1 MGLRYTI
8 PFKDSENT
16 DYLVQIFREGYNGE
30 AKELTGA
37 VSCFVVSGTDDD
49 FVYTPI
55 RPSSATIKVLDS
67 DLLLDLYSINNQY
80 APVRLLR
87 NGILEWTGYIR
98 PEQFTQ
104 PYVPT
109 AEVISVDCVCA
120 LSTLEKI
127 EYKQINS
134 LTGVVDLWTLIKTLI
149 SYAKGSYLG
158 VCIPWVYGSSSSM
171 TGNVFERI
179 TLIEN
184 NFIKEE
190 MTLYEVLEAVCKFL
204 NWTVYDFKGCL
215 WFVDNDWTGTYR
227 MYDEA
232 LGTFAE
238 IQGNE
243 ILLQDVGFNGSD
255 SNTLDVV
262 PGYNKA
268 SVKAL
273 NNVFDDVVKDEDY
286 DTLSKYANGEYL
298 VLTYSEDDGA
308 HGIRKQFVKPKN
320 WKVFAYNNI
329 GEPLSEDSLASMNKY
344 QLNNIRGAILVNEA
358 DYKCQSLTDTNPL
371 DNITEFSYQ
380 GIIQMRIS
388 DSASENLSPI
398 ADRIGIVMEGENAVY
413 SECAISI
420 DGEVIPYYDADMVQ
434 TLNMNIGERS
444 LKIKAKI
451 GNKYYNGSSWG
462 DTETT
467 FDVEM
472 DEHGKIVNT
481 KTPFMPYRGINGYV
495 IPIEFAIGLLTITIY
510 IPSFISIQPDMSI
523 KYCTGS
529 KLRGLKFGY
538 AKKELIVEE
547 GENGDRVYENVVN
560 ESYMSACDEIT
571 FEISSYNRDGASFSK
586 ALLDNGWLTNNLYCA
601 VVGEMVRPEELMIRR
616 IVNRYGV
623 TKIKLTEA
631 ICMTEEI
638 SPITRVKERS
648 MAEKT
653 FRMTSG
659 EWDYEQNRIVLQ
671 IQEDVQ

>member
-16 DYLVQIFREGYNGE
+16 DYLVQIFRGGYNGE

-80 APVRLLR
+80 APVRLIR
-87 NGILEWTGYIR
+87 NGVLEWTGFIR

-104 PYVPT
+104 PYVST

-127 EYKQINS
+127 EYKQINN

-149 SYAKGSYLG
+149 SYAKGSYRG

-232 LGTFAE
+232 LETFAE

-286 DTLSKYANGEYL
+286 DSLETYANGGYL
-298 VLTYSEDDGA
+298 TKTYSSGDGSKA
-308 HGIRKQFVKPKN
+308 VRKQFLKPKS
-320 WKVFAYNNI
+320 WVVYAYKNGLLGTLYNQDELNSMGVI
-329 GEPLSEDSLASMNKY
+329 QLNGVLGALLMKEAEYKCLSLDDYSPTDEVTDFNYEDSVQVRVAYTS
-344 QLNNIRGAILVNEA
+344 
-358 DYKCQSLTDTNPL
+358 
-371 DNITEFSYQ
+371 
-380 GIIQMRIS
+380 
-388 DSASENLSPI
+388 SASLNTMGLLP
-398 ADRIGIVMEGENAVY
+398 AVVMEGENAVY
-413 SECAISI
+413 SDCAFSI
-420 DGEVIPYYDADMVQ
+420 DCRIDVYYDDDMTKPSKDYGSKLLNVCVQ
-434 TLNMNIGERS
+434 CGDR
-444 LKIKAKI
+444 
-451 GNKYYNGSSWG
+451 YYNGSSWVN
-462 DTETT
+462 EYST
-467 FDVEM
+467 FSIELD
-472 DEHGKIVNT
+472 DNGAIKSNR
-481 KTPFMPYRGINGYV
+481 TPFTPYKSISGYV
-495 IPIEFAIGLLTITIY
+495 IPMDFFVGKPIITVFCPVLSTY
-510 IPSFISIQPDMSI
+510 M
-523 KYCTGS
+523 TGS
-529 KLRGLKFGY
+529 KIRNLKFGY
-538 AKKELIVEE
+538 AKKEGVVEE
-547 GENGDRVYENVVN
+547 GENGDRVYENIVN
-560 ESYMSACDEIT
+560 EAYMSDAEEIT

-586 ALLDNGWLTNNLYCA
+586 ALLDGRWLTNNLFCA

-616 IVNRYGV
+616 IVNRYGE
-623 TKIKLTEA
+623 TKIKLSEA

-648 MAEKT
+648 MADKT

-659 EWDYEQNRIVLQ
+659 EWDYEQNRLMLQ
-671 IQEDVQ
+671 IQEDIK

>member
-87 NGILEWTGYIR
+87 NGVLEWTGFIR

-127 EYKQINS
+127 EYKQINN

-149 SYAKGSYLG
+149 SYAKGSYRG

-232 LGTFAE
+232 LETFAE

-268 SVKAL
+268 FVKAL

-286 DTLSKYANGEYL
+286 DSLETYANGGYL
-298 VLTYSEDDGA
+298 TKTYSSGDGSKA
-308 HGIRKQFVKPKN
+308 VRKQFLKPKS
-320 WKVFAYNNI
+320 WAVYAYKNGLLGTLYNQDELNSMGVI
-329 GEPLSEDSLASMNKY
+329 QLNGVLGALLMKEAEYKCLSLDNYSPTDEVTDFNYEDSVQVRVAYTS
-344 QLNNIRGAILVNEA
+344 
-358 DYKCQSLTDTNPL
+358 
-371 DNITEFSYQ
+371 
-380 GIIQMRIS
+380 
-388 DSASENLSPI
+388 SASLNTMGLLP
-398 ADRIGIVMEGENAVY
+398 AVVMEGENAVY
-413 SECAISI
+413 SDCAFSI
-420 DGEVIPYYDADMVQ
+420 DCRIDVYYDDDMTEPSKDYGSKLLNVCVQ
-434 TLNMNIGERS
+434 CGDR
-444 LKIKAKI
+444 
-451 GNKYYNGSSWG
+451 YYNGSSWVN
-462 DTETT
+462 EYST
-467 FDVEM
+467 FSIELD
-472 DEHGKIVNT
+472 DNGAIKSNR
-481 KTPFMPYRGINGYV
+481 TPFTPYKSISGYV
-495 IPIEFAIGLLTITIY
+495 IPMDFFVGKPIITVFCPVLSTY
-510 IPSFISIQPDMSI
+510 M
-523 KYCTGS
+523 TGS
-529 KLRGLKFGY
+529 KIRNLKFGY
-538 AKKELIVEE
+538 AKKEGVVEE
-547 GENGDRVYENVVN
+547 GENGDRVYENIVN
-560 ESYMSACDEIT
+560 EAYMSDAEEIT

-586 ALLDNGWLTNNLYCA
+586 ALLDNGWLTNNLFCA

-616 IVNRYGV
+616 IVNRYGE

-659 EWDYEQNRIVLQ
+659 EWDYEQNRITLQ
-671 IQEDVQ
+671 IQEDAK

>member
-16 DYLVQIFREGYNGE
+16 DYLVQIFRGGYNGE

-55 RPSSATIKVLDS
+55 RPSSATLKVLDS

-87 NGILEWTGYIR
+87 NGILEWTGFIR

-127 EYKQINS
+127 EYKQINN
-134 LTGVVDLWTLIKTLI
+134 LTGVVNLWTLLKTLI
-149 SYAKGSYLG
+149 SYAKGSYRG

-215 WFVDNDWTGTYR
+215 WFIDNDWTGTYR

-232 LGTFAE
+232 LETFAE

-255 SNTLDVV
+255 SNTLDIV

-286 DTLSKYANGEYL
+286 DSLETYANGGYL
-298 VLTYSEDDGA
+298 TKTYSSGDGSKA
-308 HGIRKQFVKPKN
+308 VRKQFLKPKS
-320 WKVFAYNNI
+320 WALYAYKNGLLGTLYNQDELNSMGVI
-329 GEPLSEDSLASMNKY
+329 QLNGVLGALLMKEAEYKCLSLDNYSPTDEVTDFNYEDSVQVRVAYTS
-344 QLNNIRGAILVNEA
+344 
-358 DYKCQSLTDTNPL
+358 
-371 DNITEFSYQ
+371 
-380 GIIQMRIS
+380 
-388 DSASENLSPI
+388 SASLNTMGLLP
-398 ADRIGIVMEGENAVY
+398 AVVMEGENAVY
-413 SECAISI
+413 SDCAFSIECRI
-420 DGEVIPYYDADMVQ
+420 DVYYDDDMTEPSKDYGSKLLNVCVQ
-434 TLNMNIGERS
+434 CGDR
-444 LKIKAKI
+444 
-451 GNKYYNGSSWG
+451 YYNGSSWVN
-462 DTETT
+462 EYST
-467 FDVEM
+467 FSIELD
-472 DEHGKIVNT
+472 DNGAIKSNR
-481 KTPFMPYRGINGYV
+481 TPFTPYKSISGYV
-495 IPIEFAIGLLTITIY
+495 IPMDFFVGKPIITVFCPVLSTY
-510 IPSFISIQPDMSI
+510 M
-523 KYCTGS
+523 TGS
-529 KLRGLKFGY
+529 KIRNLKFGY
-538 AKKELIVEE
+538 AKKEGVVEE
-547 GENGDRVYENVVN
+547 GENGDRVYENIVN
-560 ESYMSACDEIT
+560 EAYMSDAEEIT

-586 ALLDNGWLTNNLYCA
+586 ALLDGRWLTNNLFCA

-616 IVNRYGV
+616 IVNRYGE

-659 EWDYEQNRIVLQ
+659 EWDYEQNRIILQ
-671 IQEDVQ
+671 IQEDAK

>member
-16 DYLVQIFREGYNGE
+16 DYLVQIFRGGYNGE

-87 NGILEWTGYIR
+87 NGILEWTGFIR

-127 EYKQINS
+127 EYKQINN

-149 SYAKGSYLG
+149 SYAKGSYRG

-232 LGTFAE
+232 LEIFAE

-255 SNTLDVV
+255 SNTLDIV

-273 NNVFDDVVKDEDY
+273 NNVFDDVIKDEDY

-298 VLTYSEDDGA
+298 VQTYSGGDGP
-308 HGIRKQFVKPKN
+308 HGIRKQFLKPKN
-320 WKVFAYNNI
+320 WKLFAYSGTNI
-329 GEPLSEDSLASMNKY
+329 ISGAEIESMNKD
-344 QLNNIRGAILVNEA
+344 QLNSVLGALLMSEA
-358 DYKCQSLTDTNPL
+358 DYKCKGIGEPEPAEDVTDFNYEDSVQIRIASTSTAQLPALMAFNKALT
-371 DNITEFSYQ
+371 
-380 GIIQMRIS
+380 
-388 DSASENLSPI
+388 
-398 ADRIGIVMEGENAVY
+398 MEGENAVY
-413 SECAISI
+413 ADCAISI
-420 DGEVIPYYDADMVQ
+420 DGTFQAYFDDDMAGPVGKTSNLTRTITAEV
-434 TLNMNIGERS
+434 S
-444 LKIKAKI
+444 C
-451 GNKYYNGSSWG
+451 GNKYFNGSEWG
-462 DTETT
+462 SEYCT
-467 FDVEM
+467 FTIEV
-472 DEHGKIVNT
+472 DENGKIKSNR
-481 KTPFMPYRGINGYV
+481 TPFTPYKGIIGYV
-495 IPIEFAIGLLTITIY
+495 IPMDFFVGV
-510 IPSFISIQPDMSI
+510 PKISI
-523 KYCTGS
+523 YCPIWLDDNGTHYITGV
-529 KLRGLKFGY
+529 KVRGLNFGY
-538 AKKELIVEE
+538 AKKEGIIEE
-547 GENGDRVYENVVN
+547 GEDGDRIYENVVN
-560 ESYMSACDEIT
+560 EAYMSDAEEIK

-586 ALLDNGWLTNNLYCA
+586 ALLDNGWLTNNLYCK
-601 VVGEMVRPEELMIRR
+601 VVEEMVRPEELMVRR
-616 IVNRYGV
+616 IVSRYGA

-631 ICMTEEI
+631 ICMTDEI
-638 SPITRVKERS
+638 TPISILTERTQPG
-648 MAEKT
+648 KT

-659 EWDYEQNRIVLQ
+659 SWDYEQGKLTVQ
-671 IQEDVQ
+671 IQEDI

>member
-1 MGLRYTI
+1 MGLRYKI

-16 DYLVQIFREGYNGE
+16 EYLVQIFREGYNGE

-80 APVRLLR
+80 APVRFLR
-87 NGILEWTGYIR
+87 NGVLEWTGFIR

-127 EYKQINS
+127 EYKQINN

-149 SYAKGSYLG
+149 SYAKGSYRG

-232 LGTFAE
+232 LETFAE

-286 DTLSKYANGEYL
+286 DSLETYANGGYL
-298 VLTYSEDDGA
+298 TKTYSSGDGSKA
-308 HGIRKQFVKPKN
+308 VRKQFLKPKS
-320 WKVFAYNNI
+320 WAVYAYKNGLLGTLYNQD
-329 GEPLSEDSLASMNKY
+329 ELNSMGVI
-344 QLNNIRGAILVNEA
+344 QLNGVLGALLMKEA
-358 DYKCQSLTDTNPL
+358 EYKCLSL
-371 DNITEFSYQ
+371 DNYSPTDEVTDFNYENSVQVRVAYT
-380 GIIQMRIS
+380 S
-388 DSASENLSPI
+388 SASLNTMGLLP
-398 ADRIGIVMEGENAVY
+398 AVVMEGENAVY
-413 SECAISI
+413 SDCAFSI
-420 DGEVIPYYDADMVQ
+420 DCRIDVYYDDDMTKPSKDYGSKLLNVCVQ
-434 TLNMNIGERS
+434 CGDR
-444 LKIKAKI
+444 
-451 GNKYYNGSSWG
+451 YYNGLSWVN
-462 DTETT
+462 EYST
-467 FDVEM
+467 FSIELDDNGEI
-472 DEHGKIVNT
+472 KSNR
-481 KTPFMPYRGINGYV
+481 TPFTPYKSISGYV
-495 IPIEFAIGLLTITIY
+495 IPMDFFVGKPIITVFCPVLSTY
-510 IPSFISIQPDMSI
+510 M
-523 KYCTGS
+523 TGS
-529 KLRGLKFGY
+529 KIRNLKFGY
-538 AKKELIVEE
+538 AKKEGVVEE
-547 GENGDRVYENVVN
+547 GENGDRVYENIVN
-560 ESYMSACDEIT
+560 EAYMSDAEEIT

-586 ALLDNGWLTNNLYCA
+586 ALLDNGWLTNNLFCA

-616 IVNRYGV
+616 IVNRYGE

-648 MAEKT
+648 MTEKT

-659 EWDYEQNRIVLQ
+659 EWDYEQNKLTLQ
-671 IQEDVQ
+671 IQEDVE

>member
-8 PFKDSENT
+8 PFKDSENA
-16 DYLVQIFREGYNGE
+16 DYLVQIFRGGYNGE

-127 EYKQINS
+127 EYKQINNM
-134 LTGVVDLWTLIKTLI
+134 TGVVDLWSLIKTLI
-149 SYAKGSYLG
+149 SYAKGSYRG
-158 VCIPWVYGSSSSM
+158 VCIPCVYGSSSSM

-232 LGTFAE
+232 LETFAE

-255 SNTLDVV
+255 SNNLDIV

-268 SVKAL
+268 FVKAL
-273 NNVFDDVVKDEDY
+273 NNVFDNVVKDEDY
-286 DTLSKYANGEYL
+286 DLLETYANGGYL
-298 VLTYSEDDGA
+298 TKTYSNGDGSKA
-308 HGIRKQFVKPKN
+308 VRKQFLKPKS
-320 WKVFAYNNI
+320 WDVYAYKNGLLGTLYNQDELNSMGVI
-329 GEPLSEDSLASMNKY
+329 QLNGVLGALLMKEAEYKCLSLDNYSPTDEVTDFNYEDSVQVRVAYTS
-344 QLNNIRGAILVNEA
+344 
-358 DYKCQSLTDTNPL
+358 
-371 DNITEFSYQ
+371 
-380 GIIQMRIS
+380 
-388 DSASENLSPI
+388 SASLNTMGLLP
-398 ADRIGIVMEGENAVY
+398 AVVMEGENAVY
-413 SECAISI
+413 SDCAFSI
-420 DGEVIPYYDADMVQ
+420 DCRIDVYYDDDMTEPSKDYGSKLLNVCVQ
-434 TLNMNIGERS
+434 CGDR
-444 LKIKAKI
+444 
-451 GNKYYNGSSWG
+451 YYNGSSWVN
-462 DTETT
+462 EYST
-467 FDVEM
+467 FSIELD
-472 DEHGKIVNT
+472 DNGAIKSNR
-481 KTPFMPYRGINGYV
+481 TPFTPYKSISGYV
-495 IPIEFAIGLLTITIY
+495 IPMDFFVGKPIITVFCPVLSTY
-510 IPSFISIQPDMSI
+510 M
-523 KYCTGS
+523 TGS
-529 KLRGLKFGY
+529 KIRNLKFGY
-538 AKKELIVEE
+538 AKKEGVVEE
-547 GENGDRVYENVVN
+547 GENGDRVYENIVN
-560 ESYMSACDEIT
+560 EAYMSDAEEIT

-586 ALLDNGWLTNNLYCA
+586 ALLDGRWLTNNLFCA

-616 IVNRYGV
+616 IVNRYGE

-659 EWDYEQNRIVLQ
+659 EWDYEQNRLVLQ

>member
-1 MGLRYTI
+1 MGLKYTI

-16 DYLVQIFREGYNGE
+16 DYLVQIFRGGYNGE

-127 EYKQINS
+127 EYKQINN

-149 SYAKGSYLG
+149 SYAKGSYRG

-227 MYDEA
+227 MYNEA
-232 LGTFAE
+232 LETFAE

-255 SNTLDVV
+255 SNTLDIV

-268 SVKAL
+268 SIKAL

-286 DTLSKYANGEYL
+286 NTLSKYANGEYL
-298 VLTYSEDDGA
+298 VQTYKGSDGP
-308 HGIRKQFVKPKN
+308 HGVRKQFLKPKN
-320 WKVFAYNNI
+320 WKLFAYSGTNI
-329 GEPLSEDSLASMNKY
+329 ISGAEIESMNKY
-344 QLNNIRGAILVNEA
+344 QLNNVFGALLMSEA
-358 DYKCQSLTDTNPL
+358 DYKCKGIGDPEPDEDVTDFNYEDSVQIRIASTSTAQLPALMAFNKALT
-371 DNITEFSYQ
+371 
-380 GIIQMRIS
+380 
-388 DSASENLSPI
+388 
-398 ADRIGIVMEGENAVY
+398 MEGENAVY
-413 SECAISI
+413 ADCAISI
-420 DGEVIPYYDADMVQ
+420 DGTFQAYFDDDMAGPVEKTSNLTRTITAEVSCGDKWFNGSEWGTEYSTFQIEVDES
-434 TLNMNIGERS
+434 G
-444 LKIKAKI
+444 KIKS
-451 GNKYYNGSSWG
+451 NR
-462 DTETT
+462 
-467 FDVEM
+467 
-472 DEHGKIVNT
+472 
-481 KTPFMPYRGINGYV
+481 TPYTPYKGISGYV
-495 IPIEFAIGLLTITIY
+495 IPMDFFVGV
-510 IPSFISIQPDMSI
+510 PKISI
-523 KYCTGS
+523 YCPIWLDENGTHYITGV
-529 KLRGLKFGY
+529 KVRGLNFGY
-538 AKKELIVEE
+538 AKKEGIIEE
-547 GENGDRVYENVVN
+547 GEDGDRIYENVAN
-560 ESYMSACDEIT
+560 EAYMSDAEEIT

-586 ALLDNGWLTNNLYCA
+586 ALLDNGWLTNNLYCK
-601 VVGEMVRPEELMIRR
+601 VVEEMVRPEELMIRR
-616 IVNRYGV
+616 IVSRYGA

-631 ICMTEEI
+631 ICMTGDI
-638 SPITRVKERS
+638 SPITQIKERS
-648 MAEKT
+648 MADKT

-659 EWDYEQNRIVLQ
+659 EWDYEQNRLMLQ
-671 IQEDVQ
+671 IQEDIK

>member
-16 DYLVQIFREGYNGE
+16 DYLVQIFRGGYNGE

-109 AEVISVDCVCA
+109 AEVISVDCFCA

-127 EYKQINS
+127 EYKQINN

-149 SYAKGSYLG
+149 SYTKGSYRG

-232 LGTFAE
+232 LETFAE

-268 SVKAL
+268 FVKAL

-298 VLTYSEDDGA
+298 VQTYKGSDGP
-308 HGIRKQFVKPKN
+308 HGVRKQFLKPKN
-320 WKVFAYNNI
+320 WKLFAYSGTNI
-329 GEPLSEDSLASMNKY
+329 ISGAEIESMNKY
-344 QLNNIRGAILVNEA
+344 QLNNVFGALLMSEA
-358 DYKCQSLTDTNPL
+358 DYKCKGIGDPEPDEDVTDFNYEDSVQIRIASTSTAQLPALMAFNKALT
-371 DNITEFSYQ
+371 
-380 GIIQMRIS
+380 
-388 DSASENLSPI
+388 
-398 ADRIGIVMEGENAVY
+398 MEGENAVY
-413 SECAISI
+413 ADCAISI
-420 DGEVIPYYDADMVQ
+420 DGTFQAYFDDDMAGPVEKTSNLTRTITAEVSCGDKWFNGSAWSTEYSTFPIEVDES
-434 TLNMNIGERS
+434 G
-444 LKIKAKI
+444 KIKS
-451 GNKYYNGSSWG
+451 NR
-462 DTETT
+462 
-467 FDVEM
+467 
-472 DEHGKIVNT
+472 
-481 KTPFMPYRGINGYV
+481 TPYTPYKGISGYV
-495 IPIEFAIGLLTITIY
+495 IPMDFFVGVPKISVYCPIWLDDNGTHYITGV
-510 IPSFISIQPDMSI
+510 
-523 KYCTGS
+523 KV
-529 KLRGLKFGY
+529 RGLNFGY
-538 AKKELIVEE
+538 VKKEGIIEE
-547 GENGDRVYENVVN
+547 GEEGDRVYENVVN
-560 ESYMSACDEIT
+560 EAYMSDAEEIT

-586 ALLDNGWLTNNLYCA
+586 ALLDNGWLTNNLYCK
-601 VVGEMVRPEELMIRR
+601 VVEEMVRPEELMIRR
-616 IVNRYGV
+616 IVNRYGA

-631 ICMTEEI
+631 ICMTGDM
-638 SPITRVKERS
+638 SPIAQIKERS
-648 MAEKT
+648 MADKT

-659 EWDYEQNRIVLQ
+659 EWDYEQNRLMLQ
-671 IQEDVQ
+671 IQEDIK

>member
-16 DYLVQIFREGYNGE
+16 DYLVQIFRGGYNGE

-120 LSTLEKI
+120 LSTLGKI
-127 EYKQINS
+127 EYKQINN

-149 SYAKGSYLG
+149 SYTKGSYRG

-232 LGTFAE
+232 LETFAE

-268 SVKAL
+268 FVKAL

-298 VLTYSEDDGA
+298 VQTYKGSDGP
-308 HGIRKQFVKPKN
+308 HGVRKQFLKPKN
-320 WKVFAYNNI
+320 WKLFAYSGTNI
-329 GEPLSEDSLASMNKY
+329 ISGAEIESMNKY
-344 QLNNIRGAILVNEA
+344 QLNNVFGALLMSEA
-358 DYKCQSLTDTNPL
+358 DYKCKGIGDPEPDEDVTDFNYEDSVQIRIASTSTAQLPALMAFNKALT
-371 DNITEFSYQ
+371 
-380 GIIQMRIS
+380 
-388 DSASENLSPI
+388 
-398 ADRIGIVMEGENAVY
+398 MEGENAVY
-413 SECAISI
+413 ADCAISI
-420 DGEVIPYYDADMVQ
+420 DGTFQAYFDDDMAGPVEKTSNLTRTITAEVSCGDKWFNGSAWSTEYSTFQIEVDES
-434 TLNMNIGERS
+434 G
-444 LKIKAKI
+444 KIKS
-451 GNKYYNGSSWG
+451 NR
-462 DTETT
+462 
-467 FDVEM
+467 
-472 DEHGKIVNT
+472 
-481 KTPFMPYRGINGYV
+481 TPYTPYKGISGYV
-495 IPIEFAIGLLTITIY
+495 IPMDFFVGVPKISVYCPIWLDDNGTHYITGV
-510 IPSFISIQPDMSI
+510 
-523 KYCTGS
+523 KV
-529 KLRGLKFGY
+529 RGLNFGY
-538 AKKELIVEE
+538 VKKEGIIEE
-547 GENGDRVYENVVN
+547 GEEGDRVYENVVN
-560 ESYMSACDEIT
+560 EAYMSDAEEIT

-586 ALLDNGWLTNNLYCA
+586 ALLDNGWLTNNLYCK
-601 VVGEMVRPEELMIRR
+601 VVEEMVRPEELMIRR
-616 IVNRYGV
+616 IVNRYGA

-631 ICMTEEI
+631 ICMTGDM
-638 SPITRVKERS
+638 SPIAQIKERS
-648 MAEKT
+648 MADKT

-659 EWDYEQNRIVLQ
+659 EWDYEQNRLMLQ
-671 IQEDVQ
+671 IQEDIK

>member
-16 DYLVQIFREGYNGE
+16 DYLVQIFRGGYNGE

-127 EYKQINS
+127 EYKQINN

-149 SYAKGSYLG
+149 SYTKGSYRG
-158 VCIPWVYGSSSSM
+158 VCIPWVYSSSSSM

-232 LGTFAE
+232 LETFAE

-243 ILLQDVGFNGSD
+243 IILQDVGFNGSD

-298 VLTYSEDDGA
+298 VQTYKGSDGP
-308 HGIRKQFVKPKN
+308 HGVRKQFLKPKN
-320 WKVFAYNNI
+320 WKLFAYSGTNI
-329 GEPLSEDSLASMNKY
+329 ISGAEIESMNKY
-344 QLNNIRGAILVNEA
+344 QLNNVFGALLMSEA
-358 DYKCQSLTDTNPL
+358 DYKCKGIGEPEPAEDVTDFNYEDSVQIRIASTSTAQLPALMAFNKALT
-371 DNITEFSYQ
+371 
-380 GIIQMRIS
+380 
-388 DSASENLSPI
+388 
-398 ADRIGIVMEGENAVY
+398 MEGENAVY
-413 SECAISI
+413 ADCAISI
-420 DGEVIPYYDADMVQ
+420 DGTFQAYFDDDMAGPVEKTSNLTRTITAEV
-434 TLNMNIGERS
+434 S
-444 LKIKAKI
+444 C
-451 GNKYYNGSSWG
+451 GNKYFNGSEWG
-462 DTETT
+462 SEYCT
-467 FDVEM
+467 FTIEV
-472 DEHGKIVNT
+472 DENGKIKSNR
-481 KTPFMPYRGINGYV
+481 TPFTPYKGINGYV
-495 IPIEFAIGLLTITIY
+495 IPMDFFVGV
-510 IPSFISIQPDMSI
+510 PKISI
-523 KYCTGS
+523 YCPIWLDDNGTHYITGV
-529 KLRGLKFGY
+529 KVRGLNFGY
-538 AKKELIVEE
+538 AKKEGIIEE
-547 GENGDRVYENVVN
+547 GEDGDRIYENVVN
-560 ESYMSACDEIT
+560 EAYMSDAEEIT

-586 ALLDNGWLTNNLYCA
+586 ALLDNGWLTNNLYCK
-601 VVGEMVRPEELMIRR
+601 VVEEMVRPEELMIRR
-616 IVNRYGV
+616 IVNRYGA

-631 ICMTEEI
+631 ICMTGDI
-638 SPITRVKERS
+638 SPITQIKERS
-648 MAEKT
+648 MADKT

-659 EWDYEQNRIVLQ
+659 EWDYEQNRLMLQ
-671 IQEDVQ
+671 IQEGIK

>member
-16 DYLVQIFREGYNGE
+16 DYLVQIFRGGYNGE

-127 EYKQINS
+127 EYKQINN

-149 SYAKGSYLG
+149 SYTKGSYRG

-227 MYDEA
+227 MYDED
-232 LGTFAE
+232 LETFAE

-268 SVKAL
+268 FVKAL

-298 VLTYSEDDGA
+298 VQTYKGSDGP
-308 HGIRKQFVKPKN
+308 HGVRKQFLKPKN
-320 WKVFAYNNI
+320 WKLFAYSGTNI
-329 GEPLSEDSLASMNKY
+329 ISGAEIESMNKY
-344 QLNNIRGAILVNEA
+344 QLNNVFGALLMSEA
-358 DYKCQSLTDTNPL
+358 DYKCKGIGDPEPDEDVTDFNYEDSVQIRIASTSTAQLPALMAFNKALT
-371 DNITEFSYQ
+371 
-380 GIIQMRIS
+380 
-388 DSASENLSPI
+388 
-398 ADRIGIVMEGENAVY
+398 MEGENAVY
-413 SECAISI
+413 ADCAISI
-420 DGEVIPYYDADMVQ
+420 DGTFQAYFDDDMAGPVEKTSNLTRTITAEVSCGDKWFNGSAWSTEYSTFPIEVDES
-434 TLNMNIGERS
+434 G
-444 LKIKAKI
+444 KIKS
-451 GNKYYNGSSWG
+451 NR
-462 DTETT
+462 
-467 FDVEM
+467 
-472 DEHGKIVNT
+472 
-481 KTPFMPYRGINGYV
+481 TPYTPYKGISGYV
-495 IPIEFAIGLLTITIY
+495 IPMDFFVGVPKISVYCPIWLDDNGTHYITGV
-510 IPSFISIQPDMSI
+510 
-523 KYCTGS
+523 KV
-529 KLRGLKFGY
+529 RGLNFGY
-538 AKKELIVEE
+538 VKKEGIIEE
-547 GENGDRVYENVVN
+547 GEEGDRVYENVVN
-560 ESYMSACDEIT
+560 EAYMSDAEEIT

-586 ALLDNGWLTNNLYCA
+586 ALLDNGWLTNNLYCK
-601 VVGEMVRPEELMIRR
+601 VVEEMVRPEELMIRR
-616 IVNRYGV
+616 IVNRYGA

-631 ICMTEEI
+631 ICMTGDM
-638 SPITRVKERS
+638 SPIAQIKERS
-648 MAEKT
+648 MADKT

-659 EWDYEQNRIVLQ
+659 EWDYEQNRLMLQ
-671 IQEDVQ
+671 IQEDIK

>member
-1 MGLRYTI
+1 MGLRYKI
-8 PFKDSENT
+8 PFRDSENT
-16 DYLVQIFREGYNGE
+16 EYLVQIFREGYNGE

-80 APVRLLR
+80 APVRFLR
-87 NGILEWTGYIR
+87 NGVLEWTGFIR

-127 EYKQINS
+127 EYKQINN

-149 SYAKGSYLG
+149 SYAKGSYRG

-232 LGTFAE
+232 LETFAE

-286 DTLSKYANGEYL
+286 DSLETYANGGYL
-298 VLTYSEDDGA
+298 TKTYSSGDGSKA
-308 HGIRKQFVKPKN
+308 VRKQFLKPKS
-320 WKVFAYNNI
+320 WAVYAYKNGLLGTLYNQDELNSMGVI
-329 GEPLSEDSLASMNKY
+329 QLNGVLGALLMKEAEYKCLSLDNYSPTDEVTDFNYEDSVQVRVAYTS
-344 QLNNIRGAILVNEA
+344 
-358 DYKCQSLTDTNPL
+358 
-371 DNITEFSYQ
+371 
-380 GIIQMRIS
+380 
-388 DSASENLSPI
+388 SASLNTMGLLP
-398 ADRIGIVMEGENAVY
+398 AVVMEGENAVY
-413 SECAISI
+413 SDCAFSIECRI
-420 DGEVIPYYDADMVQ
+420 DVYYDDDMTEPSKDYGSKLLNVCVQ
-434 TLNMNIGERS
+434 CGDR
-444 LKIKAKI
+444 
-451 GNKYYNGSSWG
+451 YYNGSSWVN
-462 DTETT
+462 EYST
-467 FDVEM
+467 FSIELD
-472 DEHGKIVNT
+472 DNGAIKSNR
-481 KTPFMPYRGINGYV
+481 TPFTPYKSISGYV
-495 IPIEFAIGLLTITIY
+495 IPMDFFVGKPIITVFCPVLSTY
-510 IPSFISIQPDMSI
+510 M
-523 KYCTGS
+523 TGS
-529 KLRGLKFGY
+529 KIRNLKFGY
-538 AKKELIVEE
+538 AKKEGVVEE
-547 GENGDRVYENVVN
+547 GENGDRVYENIVN
-560 ESYMSACDEIT
+560 EAYMSDAEEIT

-586 ALLDNGWLTNNLYCA
+586 ALLDGRWLTNNLFCA
-601 VVGEMVRPEELMIRR
+601 VVGEMVRTEELMIRR
-616 IVNRYGV
+616 IVNRYGE

-659 EWDYEQNRIVLQ
+659 EWDYEQNKLTLQ
-671 IQEDVQ
+671 IQEDV

>member
-1 MGLRYTI
+1 MGLRYKI

-16 DYLVQIFREGYNGE
+16 EYLVQIFREGYNGE

-80 APVRLLR
+80 APVRFLR
-87 NGILEWTGYIR
+87 NGVLEWTGFIR

-127 EYKQINS
+127 EYKQINN

-149 SYAKGSYLG
+149 SYAKGSYRG

-232 LGTFAE
+232 LETFAE

-286 DTLSKYANGEYL
+286 DSLETYANGGYL
-298 VLTYSEDDGA
+298 TKTYSSGDGSKA
-308 HGIRKQFVKPKN
+308 VRKQFLKPKS
-320 WKVFAYNNI
+320 WAVYAYKNGLLGTLYNQD
-329 GEPLSEDSLASMNKY
+329 ELNSMGVI
-344 QLNNIRGAILVNEA
+344 QLNGVLGALLMKEA
-358 DYKCQSLTDTNPL
+358 EYKCLSL
-371 DNITEFSYQ
+371 DNYSPTDEVTDFNYENSVQVRVDYT
-380 GIIQMRIS
+380 S
-388 DSASENLSPI
+388 SASLNTMGLLP
-398 ADRIGIVMEGENAVY
+398 AVVMEGENAVY
-413 SECAISI
+413 SDCAFSI
-420 DGEVIPYYDADMVQ
+420 DCRIDVYYDDDMTKPSKDYGSKLLNVCVQ
-434 TLNMNIGERS
+434 CGDR
-444 LKIKAKI
+444 
-451 GNKYYNGSSWG
+451 YYNGLSWVN
-462 DTETT
+462 EYST
-467 FDVEM
+467 FSIELDDNGEI
-472 DEHGKIVNT
+472 KSNR
-481 KTPFMPYRGINGYV
+481 TPFTPYKSISGYV
-495 IPIEFAIGLLTITIY
+495 IPMDFFVGKPIITVFCPVLSTY
-510 IPSFISIQPDMSI
+510 M
-523 KYCTGS
+523 TGS
-529 KLRGLKFGY
+529 KIRNLKFGY
-538 AKKELIVEE
+538 AKKEGVVEE
-547 GENGDRVYENVVN
+547 GENGDRVYENIVN
-560 ESYMSACDEIT
+560 EAYMSDAEEIT

-586 ALLDNGWLTNNLYCA
+586 ALLDNGWLTNNLFCA

-616 IVNRYGV
+616 IVNRYGE

-653 FRMTSG
+653 FRLTSG
-659 EWDYEQNRIVLQ
+659 EWDYEQNKLTLQ
-671 IQEDVQ
+671 IQEDV

>member
-8 PFKDSENT
+8 PFRDSENT
-16 DYLVQIFREGYNGE
+16 DYLVQIFREGYNDE

-109 AEVISVDCVCA
+109 AEVISVDCICA

-127 EYKQINS
+127 EYKQINN

-149 SYAKGSYLG
+149 SYAKGSYRG

-232 LGTFAE
+232 LETFAE

-243 ILLQDVGFNGSD
+243 ILLQDIGFNGSD
-255 SNTLDVV
+255 SNTIDIV

-298 VLTYSEDDGA
+298 VQTYKGSDGP
-308 HGIRKQFVKPKN
+308 HGVRKQFLKPKN
-320 WKVFAYNNI
+320 WKLFAYSGTNI
-329 GEPLSEDSLASMNKY
+329 ISGAEIESMNKY
-344 QLNNIRGAILVNEA
+344 QLNNVFGALLMSEA
-358 DYKCQSLTDTNPL
+358 DYKCKGVGDPEPDEDVTDFNYEDSVQIRIASTSTAQLPAFMAFQKALT
-371 DNITEFSYQ
+371 
-380 GIIQMRIS
+380 
-388 DSASENLSPI
+388 
-398 ADRIGIVMEGENAVY
+398 MEGENAVY
-413 SECAISI
+413 ADCAISI
-420 DGEVIPYYDADMVQ
+420 DGTFQAYFDDEMAGPVEKTSNLSRTITAEVSCGDKWFNGSAWSTEYSTFQIEVDD
-434 TLNMNIGERS
+434 TG
-444 LKIKAKI
+444 KIKS
-451 GNKYYNGSSWG
+451 NR
-462 DTETT
+462 
-467 FDVEM
+467 
-472 DEHGKIVNT
+472 
-481 KTPFMPYRGINGYV
+481 TPYTPYKGISGYV
-495 IPIEFAIGLLTITIY
+495 IPMDFFVGVPKISVYCPIWLDDNGTHYITGV
-510 IPSFISIQPDMSI
+510 
-523 KYCTGS
+523 KV
-529 KLRGLKFGY
+529 RGLNFGY
-538 AKKELIVEE
+538 AKKEGIVEE
-547 GENGDRVYENVVN
+547 GEEGDRVYENVVN
-560 ESYMSACDEIT
+560 EAYMSDAEEIT
-571 FEISSYNRDGASFSK
+571 FEVSSYNSDGASFSK
-586 ALLDNGWLTNNLYCA
+586 ALLDGRWLTNNLFCA

-616 IVNRYGV
+616 IVNRYGE

-659 EWDYEQNRIVLQ
+659 EWDYEQNRITLQ
-671 IQEDVQ
+671 IQEDAK

>member
-16 DYLVQIFREGYNGE
+16 DYLVQIFRGGYNGE

-127 EYKQINS
+127 EYKQINN

-149 SYAKGSYLG
+149 SYTKGSYRG

-232 LGTFAE
+232 LETFAE

-268 SVKAL
+268 FVKAL

-298 VLTYSEDDGA
+298 VQTYKGSDGP
-308 HGIRKQFVKPKN
+308 HGVRKQFLKPKN
-320 WKVFAYNNI
+320 WKLFAYSGTNI
-329 GEPLSEDSLASMNKY
+329 ISGAEIESMNKY
-344 QLNNIRGAILVNEA
+344 QLNNVFGALLMSEA
-358 DYKCQSLTDTNPL
+358 DYKCKGIGDPEPDEDVTDFNYEDSVQIRIASTSTAQLPALMAFNKALT
-371 DNITEFSYQ
+371 
-380 GIIQMRIS
+380 
-388 DSASENLSPI
+388 
-398 ADRIGIVMEGENAVY
+398 MEGENAVY
-413 SECAISI
+413 ADCAISI
-420 DGEVIPYYDADMVQ
+420 DGTFQAYFDDDMAGPVEKTSNLTRTITAEVSCGDKWFNGSAWSTEYSTFPIEVDES
-434 TLNMNIGERS
+434 G
-444 LKIKAKI
+444 KIKS
-451 GNKYYNGSSWG
+451 NR
-462 DTETT
+462 
-467 FDVEM
+467 
-472 DEHGKIVNT
+472 
-481 KTPFMPYRGINGYV
+481 TPYTPYKGISGYV
-495 IPIEFAIGLLTITIY
+495 IPMDFFVGVPKISVYCPIWLDDNGTHYITGV
-510 IPSFISIQPDMSI
+510 
-523 KYCTGS
+523 KV
-529 KLRGLKFGY
+529 RGLNFGY
-538 AKKELIVEE
+538 VKKEGIIEE
-547 GENGDRVYENVVN
+547 GEEGDRVYENVVN
-560 ESYMSACDEIT
+560 EAYMSDAEEIT

-586 ALLDNGWLTNNLYCA
+586 ALLDNGWLTNNLYCK
-601 VVGEMVRPEELMIRR
+601 VVEEMVRPEELMIRR
-616 IVNRYGV
+616 IVNRYGA

-631 ICMTEEI
+631 ICMTGDI
-638 SPITRVKERS
+638 SPITQIKERS
-648 MAEKT
+648 MADKT

-659 EWDYEQNRIVLQ
+659 EWDYEQNRLMLQ
-671 IQEDVQ
+671 IQEDIK

>member
-87 NGILEWTGYIR
+87 NGVLEWTGFIR

-127 EYKQINS
+127 EYKQINN

-149 SYAKGSYLG
+149 SYAKGSYRG

-227 MYDEA
+227 MYDET
-232 LGTFAE
+232 LETFAE

-286 DTLSKYANGEYL
+286 DSLETYANGGYL
-298 VLTYSEDDGA
+298 TKTYSSGDGSKA
-308 HGIRKQFVKPKN
+308 VRKQFLKPKS
-320 WKVFAYNNI
+320 WAVYAYKNGLLGTLYNQDELNSMGVI
-329 GEPLSEDSLASMNKY
+329 QLNGVLGALLMKEAEYKCLALDDYSPTDEVTDFNYEDSV
-344 QLNNIRGAILVNEA
+344 QVRV
-358 DYKCQSLTDTNPL
+358 DYTS
-371 DNITEFSYQ
+371 
-380 GIIQMRIS
+380 
-388 DSASENLSPI
+388 SASLNTMGLLP
-398 ADRIGIVMEGENAVY
+398 AVVMEGENAVY
-413 SECAISI
+413 SDCAFSI
-420 DGEVIPYYDADMVQ
+420 DCRIDVYYDDDMTEPSKDYGSKLLNVCVQ
-434 TLNMNIGERS
+434 CGDR
-444 LKIKAKI
+444 
-451 GNKYYNGSSWG
+451 YYNGSSWVN
-462 DTETT
+462 EYST
-467 FDVEM
+467 FSIELD
-472 DEHGKIVNT
+472 DNGAIKSNR
-481 KTPFMPYRGINGYV
+481 TPFTPYKSISGYV
-495 IPIEFAIGLLTITIY
+495 IPMDFFVGKPIITVFCPVLSTY
-510 IPSFISIQPDMSI
+510 M
-523 KYCTGS
+523 TGS
-529 KLRGLKFGY
+529 KIRNLKFGY
-538 AKKELIVEE
+538 AKKEGVVEE
-547 GENGDRVYENVVN
+547 GENGDRVYENIVN
-560 ESYMSACDEIT
+560 EAYMSDAEEIT

-586 ALLDNGWLTNNLYCA
+586 ALLDNGWLTNNLFCA

-616 IVNRYGV
+616 IVNRYGE

-659 EWDYEQNRIVLQ
+659 EWDYEQNRITLQ
-671 IQEDVQ
+671 IQEDAK

>member
-16 DYLVQIFREGYNGE
+16 DYLVQIFRGGYNGE

-127 EYKQINS
+127 EYKQINN

-149 SYAKGSYLG
+149 SYTKGSYRG

-232 LGTFAE
+232 LETFAE

-268 SVKAL
+268 FVKAL

-298 VLTYSEDDGA
+298 VQTYKGSDGP
-308 HGIRKQFVKPKN
+308 HGVRKQFLKPKN
-320 WKVFAYNNI
+320 WKLFAYSGTNI
-329 GEPLSEDSLASMNKY
+329 ISGAEIESMNKY
-344 QLNNIRGAILVNEA
+344 QLNNVFGALLMSEA
-358 DYKCQSLTDTNPL
+358 DYKCKGIGDPEPDEDVTDFNYEDSVQIRIASTSTAQLPALMAFNKALT
-371 DNITEFSYQ
+371 
-380 GIIQMRIS
+380 
-388 DSASENLSPI
+388 
-398 ADRIGIVMEGENAVY
+398 MEGENAVY
-413 SECAISI
+413 ADCAISI
-420 DGEVIPYYDADMVQ
+420 DGTFQAYFDDDMAGPVEKTSNLTRTITAEVSCGDKWFNGSAWSTEYSTFPIEVDES
-434 TLNMNIGERS
+434 G
-444 LKIKAKI
+444 KIKS
-451 GNKYYNGSSWG
+451 NR
-462 DTETT
+462 
-467 FDVEM
+467 
-472 DEHGKIVNT
+472 
-481 KTPFMPYRGINGYV
+481 TPYTPYKGISGYV
-495 IPIEFAIGLLTITIY
+495 IPMDFFVGVPKISVYCPIWLDDNGTHYITGV
-510 IPSFISIQPDMSI
+510 
-523 KYCTGS
+523 KV
-529 KLRGLKFGY
+529 RGLNFGY
-538 AKKELIVEE
+538 VKKEGIIEE
-547 GENGDRVYENVVN
+547 GEEGDRVYENVVN
-560 ESYMSACDEIT
+560 EAYMSDAEEIT

-586 ALLDNGWLTNNLYCA
+586 ALLDNGWLTNNLYCK
-601 VVGEMVRPEELMIRR
+601 VVEEMVRPEELMIRR
-616 IVNRYGV
+616 IVNRYGA

-631 ICMTEEI
+631 ICMTGDM
-638 SPITRVKERS
+638 SPIAQIKERS
-648 MAEKT
+648 MADKT

-659 EWDYEQNRIVLQ
+659 EWDYEQNRLMLQ
-671 IQEDVQ
+671 IQEDIK

>member
-16 DYLVQIFREGYNGE
+16 EYLVQIFRKGYNGE

-80 APVRLLR
+80 APVRFFR
-87 NGILEWTGYIR
+87 NGVMEWTGFIR

-127 EYKQINS
+127 EYKQINN

-149 SYAKGSYLG
+149 SYAKGSYRG
-158 VCIPWVYGSSSSM
+158 VCVPWVYGLSSSM

-204 NWTVYDFKGCL
+204 NWTLYDFKGCL
-215 WFVDNDWTGTYR
+215 WFVDNDWKGAYR

-232 LGTFAE
+232 LETFTE

-255 SNTLDVV
+255 SNTLDIV

-286 DTLSKYANGEYL
+286 DSLETYANGGYL
-298 VLTYSEDDGA
+298 TKTYSSGDGSKA
-308 HGIRKQFVKPKN
+308 VRKQYLKPKS
-320 WKVFAYNNI
+320 WAVYAYKNGLLGTLYNQDELNSMGVI
-329 GEPLSEDSLASMNKY
+329 QLNGVLGALLMKEAEYKCLSLDNYSPTDEVTDFNYEDSVQVRVAYTS
-344 QLNNIRGAILVNEA
+344 
-358 DYKCQSLTDTNPL
+358 
-371 DNITEFSYQ
+371 
-380 GIIQMRIS
+380 
-388 DSASENLSPI
+388 SASLNTMGLLP
-398 ADRIGIVMEGENAVY
+398 AVVMEGENAVY
-413 SECAISI
+413 SDCAFSI
-420 DGEVIPYYDADMVQ
+420 DCRIDVYYDDDMTEPSKDYGSKLFNVCVQ
-434 TLNMNIGERS
+434 CGDR
-444 LKIKAKI
+444 
-451 GNKYYNGSSWG
+451 YYNGSSWVN
-462 DTETT
+462 EYST
-467 FDVEM
+467 FSIELD
-472 DEHGKIVNT
+472 DNGAIKSNR
-481 KTPFMPYRGINGYV
+481 TPFTPYKSISGYV
-495 IPIEFAIGLLTITIY
+495 IPMDFFVGKPIITVFCPVLSTY
-510 IPSFISIQPDMSI
+510 M
-523 KYCTGS
+523 TGS
-529 KLRGLKFGY
+529 KIRNLKFGY
-538 AKKELIVEE
+538 AKKEGVVEE
-547 GENGDRVYENVVN
+547 GGNGDRVYENIVN
-560 ESYMSACDEIT
+560 EAYMSDAEEIT

-616 IVNRYGV
+616 IVNRYGE

-659 EWDYEQNRIVLQ
+659 EWDYEQNRLVLQ
-671 IQEDVQ
+671 IQEDAQ